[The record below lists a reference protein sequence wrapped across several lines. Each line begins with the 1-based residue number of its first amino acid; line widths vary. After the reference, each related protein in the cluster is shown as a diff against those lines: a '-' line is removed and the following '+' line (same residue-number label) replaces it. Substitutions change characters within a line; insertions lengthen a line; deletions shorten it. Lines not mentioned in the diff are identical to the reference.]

1 MVQNKTTAD
10 EKKKKNDGMGG
21 MVIKTNLRLSEL
33 GLAKMRNDI
42 ARQRGDAVLSLL
54 FVFLF
59 FFLLL
64 SFVADWEVRFI
75 SFLRIILDIFCWRI
89 LYDLRALLIC
99 FCFG

>member
-10 EKKKKNDGMGG
+10 EKKKKKNDGMGG

-54 FVFLF
+54 FVLLF
-59 FFLLL
+59 FFSFYL
-64 SFVADWEVRFI
+64 SVPTGR
-75 SFLRIILDIFCWRI
+75 CG
-89 LYDLRALLIC
+89 LYH
-99 FCFG
+99 F